1 METLYDCAVVANG
14 SFPQTAGPLELLKAT
29 PVIIACDGAVQN
41 LHERGLVPSAI
52 VGDLDSIP
60 SEMLRLYADRIH
72 TVEDQEINDLTKAVR
87 FAHASGYRKIL
98 ILGAT
103 GLREDHTLGNI
114 SLLTDFAPLFEV
126 VEMLSDYGRFIPV
139 LRTTTLPCTP
149 GQQISIFSMAHHPTA
164 PDILVARLPQRSPGN
179 RVYPHLIP
187 RCPINHLFPV
197 PRIIFNLQF
206 SIKKKCPGRITTHFR
221 GLNTPSIL
229 QLSILNRSL
238 TASPFML
245 VIYSADKPSIRG
257 SHRSDRST
265 EIRACR
271 QPLVS
276 K

>member
-1 METLYDCAVVANG
+1 M
-14 SFPQTAGPLELLKAT
+14 ELLKAT

-149 GQQISIFSMAHHPTA
+149 GQQISIFSMYPCGEITTEGLRWPITRRRLTSWWQGSLNEALGTEFTLTLS
-164 PDILVARLPQRSPGN
+164 PDARLIIYFQSP
-179 RVYPHLIP
+179 
-187 RCPINHLFPV
+187 
-197 PRIIFNLQF
+197 
-206 SIKKKCPGRITTHFR
+206 
-221 GLNTPSIL
+221 
-229 QLSILNRSL
+229 
-238 TASPFML
+238 A
-245 VIYSADKPSIRG
+245 
-257 SHRSDRST
+257 
-265 EIRACR
+265 
-271 QPLVS
+271 
-276 K
+276 